1 MRLEY
6 NLHITISH
14 AGIKRIDNL
23 RGLDSLTRLQLDN
36 NSISKIENLGH
47 LTNLT
52 WLGKA
57 GPPFTP
63 NISSESNQGPAA
75 AAVDG
80 FKGQFFAR
88 KSRQKKTL
96 LPKLSS

>member
-6 NLHITISH
+6 NLNITTFH

-57 GPPFTP
+57 GRPFTP
-63 NISSESNQGPAA
+63 NISSESTWGSIKASHKNQT
-75 AAVDG
+75 
-80 FKGQFFAR
+80 R
-88 KSRQKKTL
+88 IL
-96 LPKLSS
+96 LATRGL